1 MCFNRSLISFF
12 WPEWCSKAKR
22 KESES
27 SATGIGR
34 QTSRHASGWWSRA
47 SKIVDNCSCLTIFKR
62 TGRNYHSM
70 TVQSNSLSRGA
81 EANVSHNQE
90 RAHQKGE
97 PIWAVKYRDEQ
108 WADSFALC
116 QNLLENH
123 ETPLRQASSFISSFH
138 LFLFF
143 FIPAIHSW
151 SSPAV
156 NSIFFC
162 SVHLP
167 RQKHIH
173 HTCLVFKQ
181 SVTQQRRMLAVQCY
195 NSYFTA
201 IQQAKTASAKQI
213 IWV

>member
-1 MCFNRSLISFF
+1 MVVTYVFQSLTHIHFF
-12 WPEWCSKAKR
+12 GPSDAAMWLHKAKR

-70 TVQSNSLSRGA
+70 TVRSNSLSRGA

-116 QNLLENH
+116 QNLLQNH

-138 LFLFF
+138 FFLFF
-143 FIPAIHSW
+143 FFFYPSHSFM
-151 SSPAV
+151 
-156 NSIFFC
+156 IITCRKKHFFLLC
-162 SVHLP
+162 PFATSKTHPPHLP
-167 RQKHIH
+167 
-173 HTCLVFKQ
+173 CV
-181 SVTQQRRMLAVQCY
+181 
-195 NSYFTA
+195 
-201 IQQAKTASAKQI
+201 
-213 IWV
+213 